1 MRPSFILLEK
11 RDNKRF
17 IFDAVND
24 LIISVFN
31 YKVEILL
38 LKGEKNSFFFM
49 SIFYFV
55 KNTRKLNFLVFFNVI
70 PFQAPISREY
80 PRIR

>member
-55 KNTRKLNFLVFFNVI
+55 KNN
-70 PFQAPISREY
+70 
-80 PRIR
+80 

>member
-38 LKGEKNSFFFM
+38 LKGKKNFFLYVK
-49 SIFYFV
+49 FYFV
-55 KNTRKLNFLVFFNVI
+55 KKHEKIKFSRVF
-70 PFQAPISREY
+70 
-80 PRIR
+80 

>member
-38 LKGEKNSFFFM
+38 LKGENNSFFFM

-70 PFQAPISREY
+70 PFQAPISRAY

>member
-49 SIFYFV
+49 SIFYFG
-55 KNTRKLNFLVFFNVI
+55 KKHEKIKFSRVF
-70 PFQAPISREY
+70 
-80 PRIR
+80 